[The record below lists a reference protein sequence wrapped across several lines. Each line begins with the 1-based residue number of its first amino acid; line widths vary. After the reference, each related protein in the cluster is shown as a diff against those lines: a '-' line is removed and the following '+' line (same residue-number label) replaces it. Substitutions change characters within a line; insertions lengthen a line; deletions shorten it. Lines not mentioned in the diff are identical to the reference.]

1 MAARSRSSG
10 SDVEHESVL
19 LDEAMELLA
28 VRPGGL
34 YVDGTLG
41 PGGHAAEILRRSAPE
56 GRVIGFDKDTE
67 ALGRAREVLAPFA
80 PRIRFVHGDFRE
92 APKVLGEEK
101 ADGILLDLGV
111 SSLQL
116 DRAERGFS
124 FRTDGPLDM
133 RMDRSAGPTAADL
146 VNRLP
151 EDELADLI
159 YRLGEERAS
168 RRIARAIVAAR
179 MRKHFE
185 TTGELAQVV
194 RRSAGRARRPGLD
207 PATCTFQALRIAV
220 NGELEGLERTLTDLA
235 HCLAPEGRLAVI
247 AFHSLEDRPVKH
259 TFRGLAAQGGF
270 TLLTRKPVR
279 PGEAETRQ
287 NPRARS
293 ARLRAL
299 LREAA

>member
-1 MAARSRSSG
+1 
-10 SDVEHESVL
+10 VEHTSVL
-19 LDEAMELLA
+19 LVETLELLA

-41 PGGHAAEILRRSAPE
+41 LGGHAAEILRRAAPE
-56 GRVIGFDKDTE
+56 GRVIGFDRDQE
-67 ALGRAREVLAPFA
+67 ALGRARETLAEFA
-80 PRIRFVHGDFRE
+80 PRVRFVHGDFRE
-92 APKVLGEEK
+92 APLALGAEK

-124 FRTDGPLDM
+124 FRHDGPLDM
-133 RMDRSAGPTAADL
+133 RMDQSEGPTAALL

-168 RRIARAIVAAR
+168 RRIARAIVVAR
-179 MRKHFE
+179 QKRHLE
-185 TTGELAQVV
+185 TTGELAEVV
-194 RRSAGRARRPGLD
+194 RRAAGRARRAGLD

-220 NGELEGLERTLTDLA
+220 NGELDDLEGALQALA
-235 HCLAPEGRLAVI
+235 RCLAPQGTLAVI
-247 AFHSLEDRPVKH
+247 AFHSLEDRPVKQ
-259 TFRGLAAQGGF
+259 TFRALAGGGGF
-270 TLLTRKPVR
+270 SLLTRKPVR
-279 PGEAETRQ
+279 PSETETRT

-299 LREAA
+299 RREAS

>member
-1 MAARSRSSG
+1 
-10 SDVEHESVL
+10 
-19 LDEAMELLA
+19 MELLD

-41 PGGHAAEILRRSAPE
+41 LGGHATEILRRSAPE
-56 GRVIGFDKDTE
+56 GRVIGFDRDGET
-67 ALGRAREVLAPFA
+67 LGRARDVLAPFT
-80 PRIRFVHGDFRE
+80 PRVRFVHGDFRGVPALLDE
-92 APKVLGEEK
+92 AK

-116 DRAERGFS
+116 DSPERGFS

-133 RMDRSAGPTAADL
+133 RMDRSTGPTAADL

-159 YRLGEERAS
+159 YGLGEERAS

-179 MRKHFE
+179 QKRHFE
-185 TTGELAQVV
+185 TTGELADVV
-194 RRSAGRARRPGLD
+194 RRSAGRSRRPGLD

-220 NGELEGLERTLTDLA
+220 NGELDDLEGILESLA
-235 HCLAPEGRLAVI
+235 RCLAAGGRLAVI
-247 AFHSLEDRPVKH
+247 AFHSLEDRPVKQ
-259 TFRGLAAQGGF
+259 TFRSLASRGGF
-270 TLLTRKPVR
+270 SLLTRKPVR

>member
-1 MAARSRSSG
+1 
-10 SDVEHESVL
+10 
-19 LDEAMELLA
+19 MELLA
-28 VRPGGL
+28 VKPSGL

-41 PGGHAAEILRRSAPE
+41 LGGHAAEILRRSAPE
-56 GRVIGFDKDTE
+56 GRVIGFDRDKE
-67 ALGRAREVLAPFA
+67 ALGHAREALASFA
-80 PRIRFVHGDFRE
+80 PRVFFVHADFRE
-92 APKVLGEEK
+92 APKTLGEEK

-124 FRTDGPLDM
+124 FRQDGPLDM
-133 RMDRSAGPTAADL
+133 RMDQSAGPTAADL

-151 EDELADLI
+151 EDELANLI

-168 RRIARAIVAAR
+168 RGIARAIVAAR
-179 MRKHFE
+179 QRRHLE
-185 TTGELAQVV
+185 TTGELAEVV
-194 RRSAGRARRPGLD
+194 RRAAGRSRRAGLD

-220 NGELEGLERTLTDLA
+220 NGELDDLEGALEALA
-235 HCLAPEGRLAVI
+235 QCLAPGGRLVVI

-259 TFRGLAAQGGF
+259 TLRKLAAREGF
-270 TLLTRKPVR
+270 TLLTKKAVR
-279 PGEAETRQ
+279 PSEAETRD

>member
-1 MAARSRSSG
+1 V
-10 SDVEHESVL
+10 DHVPVL
-19 LDEAMELLA
+19 LPEALELLA

-41 PGGHAAEILRRSAPE
+41 LGGHAGEILRRSAPG
-56 GRVIGFDKDTE
+56 GRLIGFDKDE
-67 ALGRAREVLAPFA
+67 DALARARASLSAFGDRVRL
-80 PRIRFVHGDFRE
+80 VHADFRTVR
-92 APKVLGEEK
+92 AVLKDEK

-116 DRAERGFS
+116 DTPERGFS
-124 FRTDGPLDM
+124 FRADGPLDM
-133 RMDRSAGPTAADL
+133 RMDKSAGPTAAEL

-179 MRKHFE
+179 QKKHFAR
-185 TTGELAQVV
+185 TGELAEVV
-194 RRSAGRARRPGLD
+194 RRAAGRARRAGLD
-207 PATCTFQALRIAV
+207 PATTTFQALRIAV
-220 NGELEGLERTLTDLA
+220 NGELHDLEGALDALA
-235 HCLAPEGRLAVI
+235 GCLAPEGRLAVI
-247 AFHSLEDRPVKH
+247 AFHSLEDRPVKQ
-259 TFRGLAAQGGF
+259 TFRRLAASGRF
-270 TLLTRKPVR
+270 ALLTKKPVR
-279 PGEAETRQ
+279 PGEEETRG

-299 LREAA
+299 RREAA